1 MDIVIALDFDGTL
14 YPITDYDS
22 EQMLL
27 HLSGRDGAEELIERD
42 KKGGY
47 DPIIFNDDFEKIIS
61 GLDESYIT
69 EAARIIHERI
79 GKDDLAPLRR
89 LQEKGCHIAVISCG
103 SNRLIRTNN
112 SSRAKTGRCYCS
124 FSCSFAQPPYPSGSH
139 RFAGDAVYL
148 ESRARNGS
156 FAAHCLQASPH

>member
-61 GLDESYIT
+61 GLDESYIM
-69 EAARIIHERI
+69 EATRIIHERI

-103 SNRLIRTNN
+103 SNRLIEEFLRMENLEAELIV
-112 SSRAKTGRCYCS
+112 AKELIIENGKIRGQKKHLVVS
-124 FSCSFAQPPYPSGSH
+124 PEKMP
-139 RFAGDAVYL
+139 AGD
-148 ESRARNGS
+148 
-156 FAAHCLQASPH
+156 